1 MNGKPII
8 LVTGGTR
15 GIGYSIVSKMLSE
28 GKQVICCSREKR
40 EHVHEQ
46 FAKLL
51 LSNEHLLD
59 YVVCDVTSED
69 AVEQLFSYIWK
80 KYKKLDVLVNNVGGS
95 VKKALLAMNTEKIK
109 NILAI
114 NLLSAIYCT
123 KNAVKLMIMQKKKKI
138 INISSTA
145 GTNGLP
151 LESAYCAAKAG
162 IIGFNR
168 SVEKEYGGKGI
179 QCNVVAPGIIQTES
193 NNAFPPEDIVKKI
206 PQKRIGTPLDVAEV
220 VNFLASEQA
229 AYITGQVVKVD
240 GGLYI

>member
-28 GKQVICCSREKR
+28 GKQVTCCSREKR

-95 VKKALLAMNTEKIK
+95 VKKALLAMNTEEIK

-123 KNAVKLMIMQKKKKI
+123 KNAVKLMILQHKGKI

-162 IIGFNR
+162 IIGFTR
-168 SVEKEYGGKGI
+168 SVAKEYGGKGI

>member
-95 VKKALLAMNTEKIK
+95 VKKALLAMNTEEIK

-123 KNAVKLMIMQKKKKI
+123 KNAVKLMILQHKGKI

-162 IIGFNR
+162 IIGFTR
-168 SVEKEYGGKGI
+168 SVAKEYGGKGI

-193 NNAFPPEDIVKKI
+193 NNAFPPEDRVKKI

>member
-95 VKKALLAMNTEKIK
+95 VKKALLAMNTEEIK
-109 NILAI
+109 NI
-114 NLLSAIYCT
+114 
-123 KNAVKLMIMQKKKKI
+123 
-138 INISSTA
+138 
-145 GTNGLP
+145 
-151 LESAYCAAKAG
+151 
-162 IIGFNR
+162 
-168 SVEKEYGGKGI
+168 
-179 QCNVVAPGIIQTES
+179 
-193 NNAFPPEDIVKKI
+193 
-206 PQKRIGTPLDVAEV
+206 
-220 VNFLASEQA
+220 
-229 AYITGQVVKVD
+229 
-240 GGLYI
+240 

>member
-1 MNGKPII
+1 
-8 LVTGGTR
+8 
-15 GIGYSIVSKMLSE
+15 
-28 GKQVICCSREKR
+28 
-40 EHVHEQ
+40 
-46 FAKLL
+46 
-51 LSNEHLLD
+51 
-59 YVVCDVTSED
+59 
-69 AVEQLFSYIWK
+69 
-80 KYKKLDVLVNNVGGS
+80 
-95 VKKALLAMNTEKIK
+95 MNTEEIK

-123 KNAVKLMIMQKKKKI
+123 KNAVKLMILQHKGKI

-151 LESAYCAAKAG
+151 LESAYCAAKAA
-162 IIGFNR
+162 IIGFTR
-168 SVEKEYGGKGI
+168 SVAKEYGGKGI

>member
-80 KYKKLDVLVNNVGGS
+80 KYKKLDVGGS
-95 VKKALLAMNTEKIK
+95 VKKALLAMNTEEIK

-123 KNAVKLMIMQKKKKI
+123 KNAVKLMILQHKGKI

-162 IIGFNR
+162 IIGFTR
-168 SVEKEYGGKGI
+168 SVAKEYGGKGI

>member
-95 VKKALLAMNTEKIK
+95 VKKALLAMNTEEIK

-123 KNAVKLMIMQKKKKI
+123 KNAVKLMILQHKGKI

-162 IIGFNR
+162 IIGFTR
-168 SVEKEYGGKGI
+168 SVAKEYGCKGI
-179 QCNVVAPGIIQTES
+179 QCNAVAPGIIQTES

>member
-28 GKQVICCSREKR
+28 RKQVICCSREKR

-95 VKKALLAMNTEKIK
+95 VKKALLAMNTEEIK

-123 KNAVKLMIMQKKKKI
+123 KNAVKLMILQHKGKI

-162 IIGFNR
+162 IIGFTR
-168 SVEKEYGGKGI
+168 SVAKEYGGKGI

>member
-95 VKKALLAMNTEKIK
+95 VKKALLAMNTEEIK

-123 KNAVKLMIMQKKKKI
+123 KNAVKLMILQHKGKI

-151 LESAYCAAKAG
+151 LESAYYAAKAG
-162 IIGFNR
+162 IIGFTR
-168 SVEKEYGGKGI
+168 SVAKEYGGKGI

>member
-95 VKKALLAMNTEKIK
+95 VKKALLAMNTEEIK

-123 KNAVKLMIMQKKKKI
+123 KNAVKLMILQHKGKI

-162 IIGFNR
+162 IICFTR
-168 SVEKEYGGKGI
+168 SVAKEYGGKGI